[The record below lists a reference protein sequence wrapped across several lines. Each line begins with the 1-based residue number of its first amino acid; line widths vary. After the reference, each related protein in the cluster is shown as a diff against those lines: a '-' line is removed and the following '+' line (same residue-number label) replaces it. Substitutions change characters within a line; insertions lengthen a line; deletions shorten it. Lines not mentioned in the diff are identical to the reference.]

1 MGEYKM
7 LMMKRDTK
15 KTRPLLALG
24 IGAMALY
31 GAYSTV
37 CSVKEMCCEKAK
49 MLTKA
54 FKKKEKCK
62 KEGLFDDCDEA

>member
-1 MGEYKM
+1 M
-7 LMMKRDTK
+7 LMMKQGKK

-24 IGAMALY
+24 IGAMAIY
-31 GAYSTV
+31 GAYSAV
-37 CSVKEMCCEKAK
+37 CSMRDMCCEKAK

-62 KEGLFDDCDEA
+62 NSCCDEDCEEA

>member
-1 MGEYKM
+1 M
-7 LMMKRDTK
+7 LMMKRDKK
-15 KTRPLLALG
+15 KTRPILALS

-37 CSVKEMCCEKAK
+37 CAVKEMCTEKAK

>member
-1 MGEYKM
+1 
-7 LMMKRDTK
+7 MMKKDKK

-37 CSVKEMCCEKAK
+37 CGVKQMCCEKAK

-62 KEGLFDDCDEA
+62 NNCSDDEYEDI

>member
-1 MGEYKM
+1 M
-7 LMMKRDTK
+7 LMKKRDTK

-37 CSVKEMCCEKAK
+37 CGVKQMCCEKAK

-62 KEGLFDDCDEA
+62 KDDCDFDTEEA

>member
-1 MGEYKM
+1 M
-7 LMMKRDTK
+7 LMMKQGKK

-24 IGAMALY
+24 IGAMAIY
-31 GAYSTV
+31 GAYSAV
-37 CSVKEMCCEKAK
+37 CMIKESCCEKAK

-62 KEGLFDDCDEA
+62 KEHLEDDWEEA

>member
-1 MGEYKM
+1 M
-7 LMMKRDTK
+7 LMMKQGKK

-37 CSVKEMCCEKAK
+37 CSVKQMCSEKAK

-62 KEGLFDDCDEA
+62 KNGLFEDCDEA

>member
-1 MGEYKM
+1 M
-7 LMMKRDTK
+7 LMMKQGKK

-31 GAYSTV
+31 GAYSAV
-37 CSVKEMCCEKAK
+37 HSVKEMCCEKAK

-54 FKKKEKCK
+54 FKKKEKTDKNTC
-62 KEGLFDDCDEA
+62 EIECEEP

>member
-1 MGEYKM
+1 MF
-7 LMMKRDTK
+7 MMKQGKK

-37 CSVKEMCCEKAK
+37 CSIKEMCCEKTK

-62 KEGLFDDCDEA
+62 KKCTDDECDEA

>member
-1 MGEYKM
+1 M
-7 LMMKRDTK
+7 LMMKSGKK

-62 KEGLFDDCDEA
+62 KNTSYEDCEEA

>member
-1 MGEYKM
+1 M
-7 LMMKRDTK
+7 LMMKQGKK

-31 GAYSTV
+31 GAYSAV

-54 FKKKEKCK
+54 FKKKEKC
-62 KEGLFDDCDEA
+62 EDCSEAEEC

>member
-1 MGEYKM
+1 M

-37 CSVKEMCCEKAK
+37 CGVKQMCCEKAK

-62 KEGLFDDCDEA
+62 KDESIFDTEEA

>member
-1 MGEYKM
+1 M
-7 LMMKRDTK
+7 LMMKQGKK

-31 GAYSTV
+31 GAYSAV

-54 FKKKEKCK
+54 LKKKEKTK
-62 KEGLFDDCDEA
+62 KKCMMDECEEA

>member
-1 MGEYKM
+1 M
-7 LMMKRDTK
+7 LTK
-15 KTRPLLALG
+15 KQGKKKARPLLALG

-37 CSVKEMCCEKAK
+37 CSIKEMCCEKAK

-62 KEGLFDDCDEA
+62 KESLFDDCDEA